1 MPVKVTRITHRP
13 SADLAW
19 ATPEM
24 FGYEPTVGYRG
35 HPLRLSSEII
45 ESEDGLTQ
53 TKVWIFQDGMDF
65 ENPSHNPDFFAAKER
80 MDLYENENGFTSEPS
95 IIENI

>member
-13 SADLAW
+13 STDLAW

-24 FGYEPTVGYRG
+24 FGYDPAVGYRG
-35 HPLRLSSEII
+35 HPLRISSEITD
-45 ESEDGLTQ
+45 SEDGLTQ

-65 ENPSHNPDFFAAKER
+65 ESPSHNPDFFASREQ
-80 MDLYENENGFTSEPS
+80 MSLYENENGFIEEAT